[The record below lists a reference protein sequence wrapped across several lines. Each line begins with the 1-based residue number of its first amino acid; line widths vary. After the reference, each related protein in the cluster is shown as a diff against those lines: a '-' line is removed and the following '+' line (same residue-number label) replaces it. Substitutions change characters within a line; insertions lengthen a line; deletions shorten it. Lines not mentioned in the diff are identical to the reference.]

1 MLLEKR
7 KKETILSINSFF
19 FLVDHINVTARPHSV
34 SSISVDRTI
43 FVHYSMYHPLTP
55 HVPGQRRPGRQ
66 TCRWSE

>member
-7 KKETILSINSFF
+7 KRKPFYLLLLF

-43 FVHYSMYHPLTP
+43 FIRYSMHHPLTP